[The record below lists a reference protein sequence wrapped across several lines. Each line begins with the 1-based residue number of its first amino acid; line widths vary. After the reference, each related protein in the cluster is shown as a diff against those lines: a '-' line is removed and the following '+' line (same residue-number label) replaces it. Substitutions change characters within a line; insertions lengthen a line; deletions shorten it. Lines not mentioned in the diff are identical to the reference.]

1 MHVFTSKGQDKE
13 EEVDSTHR
21 SLKEKQGD
29 KYDNPKLRL
38 WARMV
43 TGGLHNSLDEPPD
56 VPAFQ
61 GGLKKKKKESATDG
75 IAGFM
80 NDITKIV

>member
-43 TGGLHNSLDEPPD
+43 TGGLHNSLDEPPMYLLFRVSSRKRRRNQLQMALLD
-56 VPAFQ
+56 
-61 GGLKKKKKESATDG
+61 L
-75 IAGFM
+75 
-80 NDITKIV
+80 